1 MLRHCPLRTGAD
13 MRRQRDPAGEDS
25 AVRPRFGRIR
35 GDRPPKLVRTQILV
49 ARQRAGGG
57 NGRGGSRNATSGKRP
72 SGGRGGVAAW
82 RASHAL
88 LAQRARRVV
97 VKARIVRHGP
107 KMPPLRAH
115 LSYLRREGVT
125 RDGQPARMFDAA
137 GDDADVGAFA
147 RRAEGDRRHFRFIVS
162 PEDAAELTDLHA
174 YTRNLVQ
181 QMEQDLGTGLN
192 WVAVDH
198 WNTDNPHVHLIVR
211 GQTDRGGDLTI
222 HREYITR
229 GLRARAEDLTTME
242 LGPRSEHEIRHR
254 LGREVE
260 ADRWT
265 QLDRTLQRMAEQQP
279 EGIVDLRP
287 GTTGPEDDPEIRSLL
302 IGRLQRLEAMGLAQ
316 PEGPAQWRLS
326 ENAEQT
332 LREMGLRGDII
343 RTMNRALGREIGEA
357 VIHDLAGPVQ
367 PVVGRVA
374 SKGLDDELAGRPYL
388 LVEGVDGR
396 SHYVRLGPAADI
408 TDIPDQA
415 IVRATADRSGRWTS
429 VRVLSDLPLDRQVT
443 AQGAT
448 WLDRELVAR
457 EKTPLAPS
465 GFGGEVGA
473 ALERR
478 TVHLVGQ
485 GLARRRG
492 QQILFVSDLLGTQQR
507 EELAEVAKTIG
518 RETGLT
524 HRSMTDGE
532 TVRGHYRRR
541 ETLASGRFAVIV
553 NEAEGEFSLVPW
565 RPEVERA
572 RGHDVAATLRGKSV
586 TWSFGLD
593 RGPEVG

>member
-1 MLRHCPLRTGAD
+1 
-13 MRRQRDPAGEDS
+13 MRRPRDPPGEGS
-25 AVRPRFGRIR
+25 AVRPRLGRIR
-35 GDRPPKLVRTQILV
+35 GDRPPRLARTQILV
-49 ARQRAGGG
+49 ARQRAGS
-57 NGRGGSRNATSGKRP
+57 GRGRQGHQQGAASTRRP

-82 RASHAL
+82 QAGHAL

-97 VKARIVRHGP
+97 VKARIVRHGA
-107 KMPPLRAH
+107 KMTPLRAH

-137 GDDADVGAFA
+137 GDDADAGAFA

-174 YTRNLVQ
+174 HTRDLVR
-181 QMEQDLGTGLN
+181 QMEQDLGIGLD

-211 GQTDRGGDLTI
+211 GQTDRGADLTI
-222 HREYITR
+222 HREYIIR
-229 GLRARAEDLTTME
+229 GLRARAEDLATME
-242 LGPRSEHEIRHR
+242 LGPRSEREIRHR
-254 LGREVE
+254 LGREVAAE
-260 ADRWT
+260 RWT

-287 GTTGPEDDPEIRSLL
+287 SAAGPEDDPEIRSLL

-316 PEGPAQWRLS
+316 PEGSAQWRLS

-332 LREMGLRGDII
+332 LRDMGLRGDII
-343 RTMNRALGREIGEA
+343 RTMNRALGRETSDAI
-357 VIHDLAGPVQ
+357 IHDLAGPAQ

-374 SKGLDDELAGRPYL
+374 GKGLDDELAGRPYL
-388 LVEGVDGR
+388 MVEGVDGR
-396 SHYVRLGPAADI
+396 SHYVRLGPAAAI
-408 TDIPDQA
+408 TDIPDNA
-415 IVRATADRSGRWTS
+415 IVRAATDRGGRWTS
-429 VRVLSDLPLDRQVT
+429 VRVLSDWSLDRQVT

-473 ALERR
+473 ALESR
-478 TVHLVGQ
+478 TKHLVGQ

-492 QQILFVSDLLGTQQR
+492 QQVLFVSDLLGTLQR
-507 EELAEVAKTIG
+507 EELAAVAKTIG
-518 RETGLT
+518 HETGLT
-524 HRSMTDGE
+524 HHAMTDGE
-532 TVRGHYRRR
+532 TVRGRYHRR
-541 ETLASGRFAVIV
+541 ETLASGRFALIV
-553 NEAEGEFSLVPW
+553 NDAEGEFSLVPW

-572 RGHDVAATLRGKSV
+572 LGRDVAATLRGQSV
-586 TWSFGLD
+586 TWQFGSD
-593 RGPEVG
+593 RGLEVW